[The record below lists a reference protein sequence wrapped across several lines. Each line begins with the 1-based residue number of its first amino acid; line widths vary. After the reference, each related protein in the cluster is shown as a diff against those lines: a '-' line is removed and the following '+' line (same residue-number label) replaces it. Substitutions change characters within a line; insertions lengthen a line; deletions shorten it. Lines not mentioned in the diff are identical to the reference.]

1 MLTLGLSSANPRC
14 VVTKE
19 KLYRELVVVDS
30 RVFIRAHGRVVGG
43 VLKYENTEL
52 YVSIGNNIG
61 LEDAVAI
68 VKQLLVE
75 GKNHLY
81 HYK

>member
-1 MLTLGLSSANPRC
+1 MLKC
-14 VVTKE
+14 
-19 KLYRELVVVDS
+19 
-30 RVFIRAHGRVVGG
+30 
-43 VLKYENTEL
+43 ENTEL
-52 YVSIGNNIG
+52 YVSIGNNIR
-61 LEDAVAI
+61 LEDALAI

>member
-1 MLTLGLSSANPRC
+1 
-14 VVTKE
+14 
-19 KLYRELVVVDS
+19 VVDS
-30 RVFIRAHGRVVGG
+30 RVFIRAYGRVVGG

-52 YVSIGNNIG
+52 YVNIGNNIR
-61 LEDAVAI
+61 LEDALAI

>member
-1 MLTLGLSSANPRC
+1 MPSIRVA
-14 VVTKE
+14 KK
-19 KLYRELVVVDS
+19 KLYGELVVVDS
-30 RVFIRAHGRVVGG
+30 RVFIRAYSRVVGG

-52 YVSIGNNIG
+52 YVSIGNNIR
-61 LEDAVAI
+61 LEDALAI

>member
-1 MLTLGLSSANPRC
+1 
-14 VVTKE
+14 
-19 KLYRELVVVDS
+19 VVDS

-52 YVSIGNNIG
+52 YVSIGNNIR

-75 GKNHLY
+75 GKDHLY